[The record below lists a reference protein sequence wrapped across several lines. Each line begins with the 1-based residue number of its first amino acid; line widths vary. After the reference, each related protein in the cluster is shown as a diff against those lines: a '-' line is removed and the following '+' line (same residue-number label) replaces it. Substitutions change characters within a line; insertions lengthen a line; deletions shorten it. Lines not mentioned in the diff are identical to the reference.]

1 MLWKGEM
8 HSLCSYINRTIL
20 YMKLKGDNSMIEIH
34 VKVKYDLDKISS
46 DILHFS
52 AANILT
58 NYGYI

>member
-1 MLWKGEM
+1 
-8 HSLCSYINRTIL
+8 
-20 YMKLKGDNSMIEIH
+20 MKPKGDNSMIEIH

-58 NYGYI
+58 NHRYIFHAYYAGIYNVPEVSLKD